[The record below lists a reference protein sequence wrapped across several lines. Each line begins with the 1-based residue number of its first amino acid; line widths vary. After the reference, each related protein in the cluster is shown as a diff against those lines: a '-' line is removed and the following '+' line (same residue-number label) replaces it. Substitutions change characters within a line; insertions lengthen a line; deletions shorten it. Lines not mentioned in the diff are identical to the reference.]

1 LFRCDGVIGQL
12 TEAWNNT
19 LFAALKNAGGKAY
32 SNYAV
37 GEITV
42 YHLFERKFITS
53 GKIINLV
60 E

>member
-1 LFRCDGVIGQL
+1 VIGQL